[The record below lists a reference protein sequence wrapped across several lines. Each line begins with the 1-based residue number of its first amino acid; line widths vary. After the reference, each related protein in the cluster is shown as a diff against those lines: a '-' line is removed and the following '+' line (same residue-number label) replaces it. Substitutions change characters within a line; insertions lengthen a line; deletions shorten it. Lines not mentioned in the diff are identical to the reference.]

1 MNIIISKRTIG
12 QAEINS
18 VSSRE
23 LHKEL
28 EIKKKYP
35 DWIKTQISRLH
46 LRANYHYIVNEEVIP
61 LEGIN
66 PKTKGGRPSF
76 DYIITLD
83 TAKNISLISLSKKGA
98 DIRDYFIECEKKLTE
113 IRPISYEQTMLNALR
128 LADDKVKEQQLLIQ
142 AKEKSL
148 KAKDEIILTVADLNI
163 KAGEVSISDFAKN
176 LAIKGMGRNNM
187 YIWLR
192 NNGYLMSNNEPFQI
206 YVERGIFKRKPY
218 KEQIQGETKYSTVLT
233 PRGTIEIANK
243 IKGSVC

>member
-23 LHKEL
+23 LHKKL
-28 EIKKKYP
+28 EIRRDYSE
-35 DWIKTQISRLH
+35 WIKYQISRLN
-46 LRANYHYIVNEEVIP
+46 LQVESHYMVSQIINHNIGE
-61 LEGIN
+61 N

-76 DYIITLD
+76 DYIVTLD
-83 TAKNISLISLSKKGA
+83 TAKNIAMISLTKKGA
-98 DIRDYFIECEKKLTE
+98 EVRDYFIECEKKLTDVK
-113 IRPISYEQTMLNALR
+113 PISFEQTMLNALR
-128 LADDKVKEQQLLIQ
+128 LADEKVKEQQLLIQ

-148 KAKDEIILTVADLNI
+148 KAKDEIILTVAELNI
-163 KAGEVSISDFAKN
+163 KAGDVSISDFAKN

-187 YIWLR
+187 YVWLR
-192 NNGYLMSNNEPFQI
+192 ANGYLMTNNEPFQI

-233 PRGTIEIANK
+233 PRGTVEIANK